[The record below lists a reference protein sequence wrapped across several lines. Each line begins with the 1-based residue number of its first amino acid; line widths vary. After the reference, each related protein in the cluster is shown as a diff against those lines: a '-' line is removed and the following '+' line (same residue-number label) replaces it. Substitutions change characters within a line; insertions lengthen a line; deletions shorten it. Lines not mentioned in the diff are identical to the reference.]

1 MTISPDDKMDA
12 PIGDILYG
20 SFRLIKRASAMMKNE
35 SVSEMS
41 DAEMSVLEKEYW
53 EKEEK
58 EEELRQ
64 AYLVVLKLR
73 SREIAD
79 HCEAIGFKGVTEQ
92 FVKENPFLMALAY
105 GKFCEID

>member
-12 PIGDILYG
+12 PIDDILYW
-20 SFRLIKRASAMMKNE
+20 SCRLIKRASAMMKNE
-35 SVSEMS
+35 PVGEMS
-41 DAEMSVLEKEYW
+41 DAEMNILKKEYW
-53 EKEEK
+53 EK

-73 SREIAD
+73 SKEIAD
-79 HCEAIGFKGVTEQ
+79 HCEAIGFKGVTEK

-105 GKFCEID
+105 GEFCEIDHE

>member
-12 PIGDILYG
+12 PIDDILYW
-20 SFRLIKRASAMMKNE
+20 SCRLIKRASAMMKNE
-35 SVSEMS
+35 PVGEMS
-41 DAEMSVLEKEYW
+41 DAEMNILKKEYW
-53 EKEEK
+53 EK

-73 SREIAD
+73 SKEIAD
-79 HCEAIGFKGVTEQ
+79 HCEAIGFKGVTEK

-105 GKFCEID
+105 GKFCEIDHE

>member
-12 PIGDILYG
+12 PIDEILYW
-20 SFRLIKRASAMMKNE
+20 SFRLIKRASAMMKNK
-35 SVSEMS
+35 SFSEMS
-41 DAEMSVLEKEYW
+41 DAEIGVLEKEYW
-53 EKEEK
+53 EK

-73 SREIAD
+73 SKEIAD
-79 HCEAIGFKGVTEQ
+79 HCESIGFRGVTEK

-105 GKFCEID
+105 GKFCEIDHE

>member
-12 PIGDILYG
+12 PIDDVLYW
-20 SFRLIKRASAMMKNE
+20 SCRLIKRASAMMKNE
-35 SVSEMS
+35 PAGDMS
-41 DAEMSVLEKEYW
+41 DAEMSLLEKEYW
-53 EKEEK
+53 EK

-73 SREIAD
+73 SKEIAD
-79 HCEAIGFKGVTEQ
+79 HCEAIGFKGVTEK

-105 GKFCEID
+105 GKFCEISND

>member
-12 PIGDILYG
+12 PIDDILYW
-20 SFRLIKRASAMMKNE
+20 SFRLIKRVSAMMKYE

-53 EKEEK
+53 EK

-105 GKFCEID
+105 GQFCEID

>member
-12 PIGDILYG
+12 PIDDILYW

-41 DAEMSVLEKEYW
+41 DAEMGVLEKEYW
-53 EKEEK
+53 EK

-73 SREIAD
+73 SKEIAD
-79 HCEAIGFKGVTEQ
+79 HCESIGFRGVTEK

-105 GKFCEID
+105 GQFCEIDHA

>member
-12 PIGDILYG
+12 PIDDILYW
-20 SFRLIKRASAMMKNE
+20 SCRLIKRASAMMKNE
-35 SVSEMS
+35 PVGEMS
-41 DAEMSVLEKEYW
+41 DAEMNILEKEYW
-53 EKEEK
+53 EK

-73 SREIAD
+73 SKEIAD
-79 HCEAIGFKGVTEQ
+79 HCEAIGFKGVTEK

-105 GKFCEID
+105 GKFCEIDHE

>member
-12 PIGDILYG
+12 PIDDILYW
-20 SFRLIKRASAMMKNE
+20 SFRLIKRASAMMQNE
-35 SVSEMS
+35 SVSDMS
-41 DAEMSVLEKEYW
+41 DSEMSVLEKEYW
-53 EKEEK
+53 EK

-73 SREIAD
+73 SREIVD
-79 HCEAIGFKGVTEQ
+79 HCDAIGLKGVTKQ

>member
-1 MTISPDDKMDA
+1 MTVSPDDKMDA
-12 PIGDILYG
+12 PIDDILYW

-53 EKEEK
+53 EK

-105 GKFCEID
+105 GQFCEID